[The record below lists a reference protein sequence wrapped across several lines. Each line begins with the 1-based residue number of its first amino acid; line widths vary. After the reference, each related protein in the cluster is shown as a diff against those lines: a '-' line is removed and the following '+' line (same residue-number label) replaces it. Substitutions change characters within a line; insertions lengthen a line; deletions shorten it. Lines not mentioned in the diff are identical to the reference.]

1 MGWDWKTAAQQ
12 ATTAERWW
20 RTTLAPATRWW
31 VQLAVVLALVGLALV
46 GLAMLLRWVRVRWR
60 MRTQLKGRVV
70 LVTGGANGL
79 GRQLA
84 RQLHALSATV
94 VLWDIDGD
102 ALRSAGT
109 LLAHRSRSIHNI
121 DY

>member
-1 MGWDWKTAAQQ
+1 
-12 ATTAERWW
+12 
-20 RTTLAPATRWW
+20 
-31 VQLAVVLALVGLALV
+31 VGLALV

-84 RQLHALSATV
+84 RQLHALDAIV

-109 LLAHRSRSIHNI
+109 LPTPFIFAL
-121 DY
+121 DQ